1 MGKTHNFL
9 RFIGKILDVMSD
21 YGKIKQDPALRPKS
35 KMFGVRSIILSC
47 IGMFLISI
55 FGNLTIRAITGLGSS
70 SLGFFILIFF
80 VIILVVIDFYLLG
93 YFLIYP
99 MICWILQLRL
109 NKKAVGWIALAL
121 WIVLLFISVGSFF
134 MVQSLL

>member
-1 MGKTHNFL
+1 MRKTHNIL
-9 RFIGKILDVMSD
+9 SFIGKILDILSD
-21 YGKIKQDPALRPKS
+21 YGKIKQDPVLRPKS

-47 IGMFLISI
+47 VGMFLISI

-70 SLGFFILIFF
+70 GLGFFILIFF
-80 VIILVVIDFYLLG
+80 IIILIVIDFYLLG

-99 MICWILQLRL
+99 LICWILQLSL

-121 WIVLLFISVGSFF
+121 WILLLFISVGSFF